1 MIDKTRS
8 KKAVFISIIMLFL
21 ATLACSI
28 DLGNGGEDSEI
39 SVQQTLVALQMTQN
53 ALENQNQPVAPTE
66 EVPDPQTAELPT
78 AEALEEPPDI
88 MYEGVAFSFSPSIA
102 QNVTPTTIQGQNLG
116 EESMPGETYPTHIE
130 FTFDNYAVGDRFH
143 TPMIMIY
150 PAEDYW
156 SISPYAADIIDR
168 LKQTLIT
175 QPVGGVFTDFPF
187 LPMWNAAQMFSARV
201 GYFDFQNGAGV
212 RYLTMYGQA
221 LWPVDNQNLF
231 YTYQGLTYDNQYYIA
246 AVLPVTHMGLPNE
259 GQVDDILAFEDNW
272 DTYIA
277 DTLAWLEAQDPNS
290 FVPSLNE
297 LDAMMASFE
306 IRTY

>member
-1 MIDKTRS
+1 MDKQRS
-8 KKAVFISIIMLFL
+8 KTAVLLTFITLL
-21 ATLACSI
+21 LGTLACSI
-28 DLGNGGEDSEI
+28 DLGNGGEDADVSI
-39 SVQQTLVALQMTQN
+39 QQTVVSLQMTQN
-53 ALENQNQPVAPTE
+53 AMENQNQPD
-66 EVPDPQTAELPT
+66 VPVEKVPEPETAELPT
-78 AEALEEPPDI
+78 EEALEEQPDI
-88 MYEGVAFSFSPSIA
+88 AYEGVEFSFSPNIA

-116 EESMPGETYPTHIE
+116 EESMPGDTYPTHIE
-130 FTFDNYAVGDRFH
+130 FTFENYPAGNQYH

-150 PAEDYW
+150 PTEDYY

-175 QPVGGVFTDFPF
+175 QPVGGAFTDFPF

-201 GYFDFQNGAGV
+201 GYFEFQNGSGV

-221 LWPVDNQNLF
+221 LWPVDNQSLF
-231 YTYQGLTYDNQYYIA
+231 YTYQGLTNDHQYYIA

-259 GQVDDILAFEDNW
+259 GQIDDYLAFEENW

-290 FVPSLNE
+290 FVPNLNE
-297 LDAMMASFE
+297 LDAMMASFN